1 MCRTMKQPTTS
12 PAISLFAQG
21 PTYCAV
27 CALRSTGPDV
37 IETVVA
43 PRNRKD
49 ADSEWRIV
57 SGPFA
62 DGGPNPR
69 LCPHDDMRQ
78 HWLVM
83 RVSP

>member
-1 MCRTMKQPTTS
+1 
-12 PAISLFAQG
+12 
-21 PTYCAV
+21 
-27 CALRSTGPDV
+27 
-37 IETVVA
+37 VVA
-43 PRNRKD
+43 LRNRKD
-49 ADSEWRIV
+49 ADSEWRIL

-83 RVSP
+83 RVSRDGRLRNTVIPARQLPSGRSRLRARASS